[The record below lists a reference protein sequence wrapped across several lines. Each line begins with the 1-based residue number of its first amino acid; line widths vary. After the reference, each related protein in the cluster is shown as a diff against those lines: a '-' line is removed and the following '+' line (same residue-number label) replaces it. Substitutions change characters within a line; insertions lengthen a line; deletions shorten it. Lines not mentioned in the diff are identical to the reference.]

1 MPSSFEKAATA
12 VAKAALNAQQAT
24 TPSTPAEPRAH
35 KPRVS
40 RGRAMLLGAGLMLA
54 GQALV
59 KSKGRDA
66 LASVRHGLAERIDGT
81 PDDDLDVLDDDED
94 SDQEPETED
103 AEYDDGAEESSDQ
116 EEPEDEG
123 PPRRKPRHKS
133 PSPSRGRSR

>member
-1 MPSSFEKAATA
+1 MPNSFEKAAMA
-12 VAKAALNAQQAT
+12 LAKAALNSQQAT
-24 TPSTPAEPRAH
+24 TPSTLAEPSAH

-40 RGRAMLLGAGLMLA
+40 MGRAMLLGAGLMVA

-81 PDDDLDVLDDDED
+81 PNNDLDVLDDDED
-94 SDQEPETED
+94 FDQGPEAED
-103 AEYDDGAEESSDQ
+103 AGYDDGADEPRDQ

-123 PPRRKPRHKS
+123 PARRRPRRKS
-133 PSPSRGRSR
+133 PSVSRGRSR